1 MTQINKNVDPKTFHQ
16 FTDSEKKSKG
26 NKGDVFN
33 DSDEKSKGY
42 KLPKISSSRRR
53 ADTTHSTGFDSSFS
67 HSQNNISM
75 SFNKIDDSLKIKQIK
90 KIIPSEAI

>member
-1 MTQINKNVDPKTFHQ
+1 MMQINKNVDPKTFHQ
-16 FTDSEKKSKG
+16 FTDSEKKSGKG
-26 NKGDVFN
+26 SKEDVFN
-33 DSDEKSKGY
+33 DSDEKSKGD

-75 SFNKIDDSLKIKQIK
+75 SFNKIDDSFKIK
-90 KIIPSEAI
+90 